1 MIVSHN
7 VSLVS
12 HLLLIIH
19 QKKIGYVPYYGKCKV
34 SMYKMNDIW
43 RYLVN
48 IRVNPL
54 LHSINNRQMCN
65 YSSVC
70 TI

>member
-34 SMYKMNDIW
+34 SMYKMNDIEIFGQ
-43 RYLVN
+43 YK
-48 IRVNPL
+48 
-54 LHSINNRQMCN
+54 SESFTAFYKQ
-65 YSSVC
+65 
-70 TI
+70 